1 MQEMETLKSRNLV
14 ITGVKEK
21 EASKHAEHIH
31 DLIEKQTKELQDL
44 GKLDFFFYGK
54 FIIIKFHL
62 VGKDT
67 FCKFGFLFFF
77 SYNFAFILCK
87 YKCIKLFLL

>member
-14 ITGVKEK
+14 TTGEKEK

-54 FIIIKFHL
+54 FIIIILHL
-62 VGKDT
+62 FYVNINV
-67 FCKFGFLFFF
+67 LNYFF
-77 SYNFAFILCK
+77 YRVPL
-87 YKCIKLFLL
+87 IKN